1 VVTTADAPRRQR
13 RRSTTANGLV
23 AYLRVST
30 DEQAQSGLGLDA
42 QRATIIGHVARS
54 GHELVDTFV
63 DAISGRTMDRPGLAA
78 ALAEIEAGRARG
90 LIVAKLDRLSRSL
103 LDFAGLMERSRREG
117 WSLIA
122 LDLGVDTCTPQG
134 ELMATVL
141 ASFAQFERRLIG
153 ERTKSALAVKRSQGA
168 TLGRPREMADE
179 AIERIC
185 ELRDAGLTFA
195 AVAERLTEEGIATPR
210 GGKWTAQGVHRALR
224 SWESACRTCR

>member
-1 VVTTADAPRRQR
+1 V
-13 RRSTTANGLV
+13 
-23 AYLRVST
+23 RVST

-42 QRATIIGHVARS
+42 QRDKIVEHVARS
-54 GHELVDTFV
+54 GHQLVATFE
-63 DAISGRTMDRPGLAA
+63 DAISGKTLDRPGLAA
-78 ALAEIEAGRARG
+78 ALAEIESGRAGG

-103 LDFAGLMERSRREG
+103 LDFASLMERSRREG

-122 LDLGVDTCTPQG
+122 LDLGVDTSTPQG

-168 TLGRPREMADE
+168 RLGRPREMADE
-179 AIERIC
+179 AIVRIR
-185 ELRDAGLTFA
+185 ELRDEGLTFEV
-195 AVAERLTEEGIATPR
+195 VAKQLTEQGIATPR

-224 SWESACRTCR
+224 SWESAGRTCG